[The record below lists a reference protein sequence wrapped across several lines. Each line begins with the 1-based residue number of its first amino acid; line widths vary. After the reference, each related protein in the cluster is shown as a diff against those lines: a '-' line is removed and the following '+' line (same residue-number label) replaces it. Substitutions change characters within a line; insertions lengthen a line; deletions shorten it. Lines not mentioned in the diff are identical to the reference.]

1 MIVAARRALVAV
13 AASLLAAAAAAQ
25 DVNTA
30 SQAELERVRGIG
42 VALSE
47 RLLEERAQRPF
58 RDWADLM
65 ARVPGIKPARA
76 ARLSAAGLRV
86 GERSYAP

>member
-1 MIVAARRALVAV
+1 MKRTLVLALVI
-13 AASLLAAAAAAQ
+13 SMLSFSAAAL

-30 SQAELERVRGIG
+30 SQAELEQLRGIG

-47 RLLEERAQRPF
+47 RLLDERAKRPF
-58 RDWADLM
+58 TDWADLL
-65 ARVPGIKPARA
+65 ARVPGLGRKQA

-86 GERSYAP
+86 ADRAYSE